1 MSHLRL
7 NLIII
12 LMKTDILT
20 HTQFANKLARLKGSS
35 FVYLETDG
43 LFKDMNKKGNPYFN
57 EVRKHTKQTIL
68 SGFNYGNAVN
78 NRLAKLGKEANFEP
92 KERVWGRKVGTALIE
107 HKGSFYIEGQGINC
121 IESRYVEAEDNT
133 TPISKEELKPFFN
146 ARKKK
151 EEEESNKLLSEA
163 DMDDTEAVLD
173 WACQNVMYRNYSF
186 DNIKR
191 VHMEGKV
198 YTLVADSQAAIEVT
212 IEQLEEEFELTE

>member
-1 MSHLRL
+1 MCHIKGSI
-7 NLIII
+7 NLIT
-12 LMKTDILT
+12 MKTDLLT
-20 HTQFANKLARLKGSS
+20 HSQFANILAHLKGAS
-35 FVYLETDG
+35 FIYIETDG
-43 LFKDMNKKGNPYFN
+43 LFKDMNKRGNPFYN

-78 NRLAKLGKEANFEP
+78 NRLTKLGKEANFEP

-107 HKGSFYIEGQGINC
+107 HKGSLYIEGQAINC
-121 IESRYVEAEDNT
+121 ISSCYVEADDNT
-133 TPISKEELKPFFN
+133 TPIAKEELKPFFN

-151 EEEESNKLLSEA
+151 EEEESNKLLTEA
-163 DMDDTEAVLD
+163 DMDNKEAVLD